1 MHSNAMNGNV
11 VEKLEAAQR
20 FELAAGFGSRA
31 HLFAIISFR
40 FSKLESIFD
49 EASRS

>member
-20 FELAAGFGSRA
+20 FELAAVFGSRA
-31 HLFAIISFR
+31 HLFAIIR

-49 EASRS
+49 EDSRS